1 MRPGVDFERAGGTQD
16 AARGR
21 IVLAQ
26 DMGRG
31 IEARLFADQVEVE
44 PRDREVLRAG
54 DLDPERLSA
63 APVPRGHEDPLDRG
77 GGPGFPARARGSF
90 RRVRRSRPS
99 GREVGA
105 ETVGRG
111 QPAAQ
116 NHHDLPGIA
125 ADQEGS
131 QHLRAGPPV
140 QRAAPEDDFA
150 GPVPPAGEPGAAA
163 DEACRIG
170 RHVAGAAPLEPRGVG
185 ALGARAH
192 PGAPF
197 AVPVELPE
205 PEADEERSQ
214 GEGHGAQQDLSV
226 DGHGPRVYPLGA
238 VNAAVP
244 RCAAALPRRRRCAD
258 LPAMIFQSPHP
269 PIVVPEQSF
278 SDYLLGSLG
287 DRRDRPAFIEGPSG
301 RMVTYGQLRDQAR
314 AAARGLA
321 ARGLGRGGV
330 VAICSPN
337 LPEYATA
344 FLAAGMAGG
353 CSTTLNPL
361 STDDELVS
369 QLNDSGARWFITVPP
384 LLERARAVAARTGI
398 EEIFVFGEAA
408 GATAFADLIGEGM
421 KADAEPA
428 GSRNPGEDLLTLPYS
443 SGTTGVSKGVML
455 THRNLVAN
463 IEQFSAVGLVD
474 AEDVVLAVLPF
485 FHIYGMVVVMSGAL
499 KAGATVVTMP
509 RFDLEEF
516 LGAIQQYRA
525 TCLYLVPPIV
535 LGLAKHPAVDG
546 YDLSSVNWIM
556 SGAAPLGEE
565 IALACQERLGCRVF
579 QGYGLTEASPVTHV
593 CFGETVDADKIGT
606 IGPTI
611 PGTEMMIVDLESGEA
626 LGPGREGELW
636 VRGPQVMKGYLNNP
650 EATASTVDAE
660 GWLHTGDVGRAD
672 EDGYVTIVDRAK
684 ELIKYKGY
692 QVAPAELEDL
702 LLSHPAVADVA
713 VIPVADE
720 EAGEIPKACVVR
732 AGDVSGEEIM
742 RYVAE
747 RVAPQKKVRAVEF
760 LEEIPKSASGK
771 ILRRF
776 LVERERAATR

>member
-1 MRPGVDFERAGGTQD
+1 
-16 AARGR
+16 
-21 IVLAQ
+21 
-26 DMGRG
+26 
-31 IEARLFADQVEVE
+31 
-44 PRDREVLRAG
+44 
-54 DLDPERLSA
+54 
-63 APVPRGHEDPLDRG
+63 
-77 GGPGFPARARGSF
+77 
-90 RRVRRSRPS
+90 
-99 GREVGA
+99 
-105 ETVGRG
+105 
-111 QPAAQ
+111 
-116 NHHDLPGIA
+116 
-125 ADQEGS
+125 
-131 QHLRAGPPV
+131 
-140 QRAAPEDDFA
+140 
-150 GPVPPAGEPGAAA
+150 
-163 DEACRIG
+163 
-170 RHVAGAAPLEPRGVG
+170 
-185 ALGARAH
+185 
-192 PGAPF
+192 
-197 AVPVELPE
+197 
-205 PEADEERSQ
+205 
-214 GEGHGAQQDLSV
+214 
-226 DGHGPRVYPLGA
+226 
-238 VNAAVP
+238 
-244 RCAAALPRRRRCAD
+244 
-258 LPAMIFQSPHP
+258 MIFQSPHP
-269 PIVVPEQSF
+269 PITVPEQSF

-287 DRRDRPAFIEGPSG
+287 DRRDRPAFIEGPSS
-301 RMVTYGQLRDQAR
+301 RVVTYGQLRDQAL

-321 ARGLGRGGV
+321 GRGLGRGGV

-344 FLAAGMAGG
+344 FIATGMAGG

-369 QLNDSGARWFITVPP
+369 QLKDSGARWLITVPP
-384 LLERARAVAARTGI
+384 LLDRAQAVAARTGI
-398 EEIFVFGEAA
+398 EEVFVFGEAE
-408 GATAFADLIGEGM
+408 GATAFADLIADGM
-421 KADAEPA
+421 KDGMRADAEPA
-428 GSRNPGEDLLTLPYS
+428 GIGDPAEDLLTLPYS

-474 AEDVVLAVLPF
+474 ADDVVLAVLPF

-499 KAGATVVTMP
+499 RAGATVVTMP

-516 LGAIQQYRA
+516 LGAIQRYRA
-525 TCLYLVPPIV
+525 TSLYLVPPIV

-565 IALACQERLGCRVF
+565 IALACQERIGCRVF

-593 CFGETVDADKIGT
+593 CFGENVEVDKIAT

-611 PGTEMMIVDLESGEA
+611 PSTEMMIVDLESGEA
-626 LGPGREGELW
+626 LGPGGEGEVW
-636 VRGPQVMKGYLNNP
+636 VRGPQVMKGYLGNP
-650 EATASTVDAE
+650 EATAATVDAE

-702 LLSHPAVADVA
+702 LLAHPAVADVA

-747 RVAPQKKVRAVEF
+747 RVAPQKKIRAVEF

-776 LVERERAATR
+776 LVARERAAAS

>member
-1 MRPGVDFERAGGTQD
+1 
-16 AARGR
+16 
-21 IVLAQ
+21 
-26 DMGRG
+26 
-31 IEARLFADQVEVE
+31 
-44 PRDREVLRAG
+44 
-54 DLDPERLSA
+54 
-63 APVPRGHEDPLDRG
+63 
-77 GGPGFPARARGSF
+77 
-90 RRVRRSRPS
+90 
-99 GREVGA
+99 
-105 ETVGRG
+105 
-111 QPAAQ
+111 
-116 NHHDLPGIA
+116 
-125 ADQEGS
+125 
-131 QHLRAGPPV
+131 
-140 QRAAPEDDFA
+140 
-150 GPVPPAGEPGAAA
+150 
-163 DEACRIG
+163 
-170 RHVAGAAPLEPRGVG
+170 
-185 ALGARAH
+185 
-192 PGAPF
+192 
-197 AVPVELPE
+197 
-205 PEADEERSQ
+205 
-214 GEGHGAQQDLSV
+214 
-226 DGHGPRVYPLGA
+226 
-238 VNAAVP
+238 
-244 RCAAALPRRRRCAD
+244 
-258 LPAMIFQSPHP
+258 MIFQSPHP
-269 PIVVPEQSF
+269 PVTVPEQTF

-287 DRRDRPAFIEGPSG
+287 GRRDKPAFIEGPSG
-301 RMVTYGQLRDQAR
+301 RVVTYGQLRDQAH

-344 FLAAGMAGG
+344 FLAVGMAGG

-384 LLERARAVAARTGI
+384 LLDRARAVAARTGI
-398 EEIFVFGEAA
+398 EEIFVFGEAE
-408 GATAFADLIGEGM
+408 GATAFADLIGDGM
-421 KADAEPA
+421 GTDAESADIP
-428 GSRNPGEDLLTLPYS
+428 NPGEDLLTLPYS

-463 IEQFSAVGLVD
+463 IEQFSAIGLVD
-474 AEDVVLAVLPF
+474 ADDVVLAVLPF

-546 YDLSSVNWIM
+546 FDLSSVNWIM

-565 IALACQERLGCRVF
+565 IAVACQERIGCRVF

-593 CFGETVDADKIGT
+593 CFGENVDADKVGT
-606 IGPTI
+606 IGPVI
-611 PGTEMMIVDLESGEA
+611 PSTEMMIVDLESGA
-626 LGPGREGELW
+626 PLGPGEEGEVW

-650 EATASTVDAE
+650 EATADTIDAD

-702 LLSHPAVADVA
+702 LLAHPAVADVA
-713 VIPVADE
+713 VIPVTDE
-720 EAGEIPKACVVR
+720 VAGEIPKACVVR
-732 AGDVSGEEIM
+732 SGDVTGEDIM
-742 RYVAE
+742 QYVAA
-747 RVAPQKKVRAVEF
+747 RVAPQKKIRAVEF
-760 LEEIPKSASGK
+760 LDEIPKSASGK

-776 LVERERAATR
+776 LVERERARAATEQGPAGGGG